1 MSSGEAPL
9 CHCGARDYTIAF
21 AGSSS
26 RLGLDDFRFEV
37 AVCDSCGLART
48 LPVPDPEQYFE
59 GYSQST
65 EDGRFIGVVAGG
77 DRHSAGNAAWV
88 KERLRGPRLLDV
100 GCHTGNLVA
109 AAIELG
115 LDAEGID
122 LDPLATAA
130 GRELGRPLRAA
141 SVAEL
146 RGTEYDGIVLSH
158 VLEHVLE
165 LDPFLGDLERLL
177 SPVGR
182 VFVLSPHYRGLVPR
196 LMGERWMAWFPS
208 QHVWHFTPTTLRSAV
223 ELRSPLRVASC
234 TTRGVLEPPSKGAK
248 GAAKAV
254 VSAVA
259 RAARWGDQVEA
270 VLERKV

>member
-1 MSSGEAPL
+1 MSFAEAPA

-37 AVCDSCGLART
+37 AVCSACGLART
-48 LPVPDPEQYFE
+48 LPVPDPEQYRD

-65 EDGRFIGVVAGG
+65 EGGRFTGIVTGG
-77 DRHSAGNAAWV
+77 DRYSAGNAVWV
-88 KERLRGPRLLDV
+88 KERLRGLRLLDV

-109 AAIELG
+109 AAIALG

-130 GRELGRPLRAA
+130 GRELGRPIRAA
-141 SVAEL
+141 SVTEL
-146 RGTEYDGIVLSH
+146 EGEYDGIVLSH

-165 LDPFLGDLERLL
+165 LDPFLGELERLL

-182 VFVLSPHYRGLVPR
+182 IFVLSPHYRGLVPR

-208 QHVWHFTPTTLRSAV
+208 QHVWHFTPATLRSAV
-223 ELRSPLRVASC
+223 ALRSPLRVASC
-234 TTRGVLEPPSKGAK
+234 TTRGVLEPPSRGAK
-248 GAAKAV
+248 GTAKAV

>member
-1 MSSGEAPL
+1 MPSVEPPV
-9 CHCGARDYTIAF
+9 CHCGSHNYSIAF

-37 AVCDSCGLART
+37 AVCSACGLART
-48 LPVPDPEQYFE
+48 LPVPDPEQYLD
-59 GYSQST
+59 GYSLST
-65 EDGRFIGVVAGG
+65 VAGHFAGAVAG
-77 DRHSAGNAAWV
+77 DPHSAGNAAWV

-130 GRELGRPLRAA
+130 GRDLGRPIRAA
-141 SVAEL
+141 AVADL
-146 RGTEYDGIVLSH
+146 DGEYDGIVLSH
-158 VLEHVLE
+158 VFEHVLD
-165 LDPFLGDLERLL
+165 LDAILGDVERLL

-182 VFVLSPHYRGLVPR
+182 VFILCPHYRGLVPR

-208 QHVWHFTPTTLRSAV
+208 QHVWHFTPATLCGAV
-223 ELRSPLRVASC
+223 ELRSPLRVAAC
-234 TTRGVLEPPSKGAK
+234 TTRGVLEPPSAGVK
-248 GAAKAV
+248 GAAKSV
-254 VSAVA
+254 VASFA
-259 RAARWGDQVEA
+259 RAARWGDQIEA
-270 VLERKV
+270 VLERKT